1 MAQDSNT
8 NLSANT
14 HSLPKY
20 LWEYKD
26 MFSAK
31 KADIQPGYMPY
42 DHPIELEPGKMPPHK
57 PIYRLTMV
65 KHGILKTYIKEAL
78 AKG

>member
-8 NLSANT
+8 NPLADT

-20 LWEYKD
+20 LQEYED

-31 KADIQPGYMPY
+31 KADI
-42 DHPIELEPGKMPPHK
+42 
-57 PIYRLTMV
+57 
-65 KHGILKTYIKEAL
+65 
-78 AKG
+78 